1 MPTDADLKTIE
12 LGVLNAQVRIGYV
25 PPAAGDLQRLR
36 TSGRNQDA
44 SAAASYEIESG
55 SIALGKIDTR
65 AQPASAEF
73 NEWRDTPAAKA
84 RVPAQ
89 DDGIKSGAGDLSPGQ
104 LNEYRDEICSVLE
117 SSSTPAAPHLAADG
131 MSNEKACGE
140 DLRFRK

>member
-12 LGVLNAQVRIGYV
+12 LGALNAQVRIGYV

-73 NEWRDTPAAKA
+73 NEWRDLRRGRGLEFQRRMTGSKA
-84 RVPAQ
+84 VPV
-89 DDGIKSGAGDLSPGQ
+89 I
-104 LNEYRDEICSVLE
+104 
-117 SSSTPAAPHLAADG
+117 
-131 MSNEKACGE
+131 
-140 DLRFRK
+140 FRRAN